1 MPTLKELGYDV
12 EFSIWVGLFAPK
24 GTPDAAITRVREE
37 TKKVVATEQF
47 KTAIANIGDV
57 VAYLDQPEFRTFWD
71 ADAQRVEAPCNR
83 SARWRVK
90 MDRRQFVVG
99 TAAAAAATLSRD
111 AIAQE
116 TFPSRPVTIVNA
128 FPPGGAN
135 DLVTRP
141 IASALEGILKQPV
154 VVETKAGAA
163 GAVGAQVAASAKPD
177 GYTLLSH
184 NNGLASYAAVDAIF
198 GRQPKT
204 TRADFI
210 PLARLSADPVLLIV
224 NEQQPWKTL
233 EEFIAD
239 AKKQPEQIIYSSGGL
254 YGASHLPVALFEKAA
269 GLSKMR
275 HLPTTGGGPAITA
288 VLGNNAQ
295 FSTQTGQAT
304 IQHIKSGK
312 LRALVSF
319 GEQRSKSLPDVPT
332 LKEKGIDV
340 VYYLWVGLFAPK
352 GTPEAVLKTL
362 SGAVDQAGA
371 SAPFN
376 AAIANLGL
384 EPTFLNAAEF
394 TKFWDLDAKRSDD
407 AVQQIGK
414 VQG

>member
-1 MPTLKELGYDV
+1 
-12 EFSIWVGLFAPK
+12 
-24 GTPDAAITRVREE
+24 
-37 TKKVVATEQF
+37 
-47 KTAIANIGDV
+47 
-57 VAYLDQPEFRTFWD
+57 
-71 ADAQRVEAPCNR
+71 
-83 SARWRVK
+83 
-90 MDRRQFVVG
+90 MDRRQFVIG
-99 TAAAAAATLSRD
+99 TAATAAATLSRD
-111 AIAQE
+111 AVAQE

-141 IASALEGILKQPV
+141 IASALEAVLKQPV

-163 GAVGAQVAASAKPD
+163 GAVGAQVAASARPD

-184 NNGLASYAAVDAIF
+184 NNGLAGYAAVDALF

-210 PLARLSADPVLLIV
+210 PIARLSADPVLLIV

-239 AKKQPEQIIYSSGGL
+239 AKKRPEQIIYSSGGL
-254 YGASHLPVALFEKAA
+254 YGASHLPVAMLEKAA
-269 GLSKMR
+269 GLPKMR

-295 FSTQTGQAT
+295 TSTQTGQAT
-304 IQHIKSGK
+304 LQHIKSGK

-319 GEQRSKSLPDVPT
+319 GERRSKSLPDVPT
-332 LKEKGIDV
+332 LKERGIDV

-352 GTPEAVLKTL
+352 GTPAAVLKTL
-362 SGAVDQAGA
+362 SAAVDQAGA
-371 SAPFN
+371 SAPFSS
-376 AAIANLGL
+376 AIANLGL
-384 EPTFLNAAEF
+384 EPTYLNTAEF
-394 TKFWDLDAKRSDD
+394 TKFWDADAKRSDD